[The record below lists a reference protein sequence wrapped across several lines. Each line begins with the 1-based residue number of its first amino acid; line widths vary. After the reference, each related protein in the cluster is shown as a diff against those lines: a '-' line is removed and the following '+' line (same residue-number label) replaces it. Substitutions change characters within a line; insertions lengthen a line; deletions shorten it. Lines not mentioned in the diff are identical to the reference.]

1 MKHTKQGKWRY
12 TFPKWHKGRSGQTD
26 ELQWFSRISA
36 ISGRLQSKH
45 GWRNGRGY
53 RLLVDGGAAI
63 DLIERELLKKTD
75 NLLKFTNAFVMEKD
89 KHQTT
94 EEVYIEYLGKKQLF
108 RIIPDNFPIP
118 EDGIIGVQFF
128 TKM

>member
-1 MKHTKQGKWRY
+1 M
-12 TFPKWHKGRSGQTD
+12 
-26 ELQWFSRISA
+26 
-36 ISGRLQSKH
+36 
-45 GWRNGRGY
+45 
-53 RLLVDGGAAI
+53 DGGAAI